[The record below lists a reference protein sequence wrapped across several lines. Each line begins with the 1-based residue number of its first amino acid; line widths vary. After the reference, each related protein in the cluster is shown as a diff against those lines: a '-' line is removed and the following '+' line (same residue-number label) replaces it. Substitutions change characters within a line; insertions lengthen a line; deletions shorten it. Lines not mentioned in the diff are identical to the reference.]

1 MTTPASPIS
10 QEEAF
15 GRAVAFWRGHRELS
29 QRQLADR
36 LTARGMRLDAP
47 AVSRIESGS
56 RSVRLTEAMLIA
68 EVLDL
73 ELDALVGFALSP
85 AQQLHRL
92 RRAADSAMNELEPL
106 LQLWL
111 SRLATVREFLDE
123 HPELLAN
130 LPDAEGEVRPDAP
143 DEYFDWVKRRLGK
156 LAVSAQTAEKQRSR
170 IENEMIV
177 VVESEEERDDL
188 VELAAAYA
196 RAQVLVLTE
205 VPEPMTSTEAG

>member
-1 MTTPASPIS
+1 MTTTASSIS

-15 GRAVAFWRGHRELS
+15 GRAVAFWRGQRELS

-36 LTARGMRLDAP
+36 LTARGMKLDAP
-47 AVSRIESGS
+47 AVSRIESGA

-85 AQQLHRL
+85 PQQLHRL

-111 SRLATVREFLDE
+111 SRLATVREFLVE

-130 LPDAEGEVRPDAP
+130 LPDAEGEVRPDEP
-143 DEYFDWVKRRLGK
+143 DEYFDWVRRRLGK
-156 LAVSAQTAEKQRSR
+156 LAVSVMTPEKKRSR

-177 VVESEEERDDL
+177 VVETEEERGDL
-188 VELAAAYA
+188 VELAAEYA
-196 RAQVLVLTE
+196 RAQVLLLAEAPAPVTPTE
-205 VPEPMTSTEAG
+205 PD